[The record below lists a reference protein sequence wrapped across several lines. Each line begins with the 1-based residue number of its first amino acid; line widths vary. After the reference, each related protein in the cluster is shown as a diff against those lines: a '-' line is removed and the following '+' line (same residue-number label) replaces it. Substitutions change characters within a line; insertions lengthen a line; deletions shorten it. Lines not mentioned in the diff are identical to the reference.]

1 MSDPSARAQDDRAG
15 TPETT
20 LFCTGRGFRPPS
32 TGEAEQELQ
41 RATKGETMLMRMLLL
56 LAVAFI
62 AAGCGSD
69 DDEDAAQD
77 AATALTDTTSAE
89 ETIEDVL
96 TEAEEALA
104 DVAVAL
110 DLQEQNDSGITGT
123 ATLSPTS
130 DGAVEV
136 ELELDGSEGGPHP
149 AHIHRGSCADL
160 DPNPAFPLEDVV
172 DGRSDTTVDVDI
184 ADLTADEYAINV
196 HESPENASNY
206 VACADIRNQ

>member
-1 MSDPSARAQDDRAG
+1 
-15 TPETT
+15 
-20 LFCTGRGFRPPS
+20 
-32 TGEAEQELQ
+32 
-41 RATKGETMLMRMLLL
+41 MLMRMLLL
-56 LAVAFI
+56 LAVALI

-69 DDEDAAQD
+69 EDQDAAQD

-96 TEAEEALA
+96 TEAEDALE
-104 DVAVAL
+104 DVEVSL
-110 DLQEQNDSGITGT
+110 DLEEQNDSGISGT

-130 DGAVEV
+130 DGEVEV
-136 ELELDGSEGGPHP
+136 ELEVDGSDGGPHP
-149 AHIHRGSCADL
+149 AHIHQGSCADL

-172 DGRSDTTVDVDI
+172 DGRSETTVDVDI

>member
-1 MSDPSARAQDDRAG
+1 
-15 TPETT
+15 
-20 LFCTGRGFRPPS
+20 
-32 TGEAEQELQ
+32 
-41 RATKGETMLMRMLLL
+41 MLKRILLL
-56 LAVAFI
+56 LAVALI

-69 DDEDAAQD
+69 DDQDAAQD
-77 AATALTDTTSAE
+77 AATVLTDTTSAE

-96 TEAEEALA
+96 TEAEDALE
-104 DVAVAL
+104 DVEVSL

-130 DGAVEV
+130 DGEVEV
-136 ELELDGSEGGPHP
+136 ELEVDGSEGGPHP
-149 AHIHRGSCADL
+149 AHIHKGSCADL

-172 DGRSDTTVDVDI
+172 DGRSETTVDVDI
-184 ADLTADEYAINV
+184 DDLTADEYAINV